1 MHADQ
6 INLRHRD
13 QATNLRRL
21 AAHAQKT
28 IAERIVQQLPAAV
41 AEIETPVDVM
51 TRELRHPSDS
61 PAVQDDDEMQL
72 VPVQTVRVRFRDIG
86 PLPPM
91 DLSDEVGNEI

>member
-1 MHADQ
+1 MMHSDTPQ
-6 INLRHRD
+6 ITHRD

-41 AEIETPVDVM
+41 AEI
-51 TRELRHPSDS
+51 
-61 PAVQDDDEMQL
+61 DDGEMPL